1 MAILINQSTHFL
13 IQGITGKEG
22 FRVAEWMLDNGAS
35 VLAGVTP
42 GKGGQE
48 VLGVPVYNSVAEALR
63 HHPSIN
69 ASSIYVPPKLV
80 LGAAREAIASR
91 IPLIHCIAEGVP
103 SIDTAIIIELARTNG
118 IQFVGPSSIGIISP
132 GKSFVGSIGGGK
144 LDGQFLPAEID
155 LDEPRVPAPSATQ
168 ESSATPAPSATPLS
182 FATPMPLVSSSMP
195 LAPPTTS
202 PNPQNRVALL
212 TKSGGMANTI
222 ANLLTSNQISQS
234 TVVGLGGDRLLGT
247 TFADLIPLLAEDDET
262 KIVVLIGEIGG
273 TYEEEFAEKLTASGF
288 SKKVIAFISGIFA
301 ETLPTGVA
309 FGHAGAIVSK
319 TTGTRQGKIKALQK
333 AGAIVVD
340 SPEQIIAEIKKYLKV
355 GGGENGFRFKV

>member
-1 MAILINQSTHFL
+1 MAILINQNTHFL

-22 FRVAEWMLDNGAS
+22 SRVAEWMLSNGVS
-35 VLAGVTP
+35 ILAGVTP

-69 ASSIYVPPKLV
+69 ASSIYAPPKLV

-91 IPLIHCIAEGVP
+91 IPLVHCIAEGVP
-103 SIDTAIIIELARTNG
+103 SLDTATIIELARTSG
-118 IQFVGPSSIGIISP
+118 TQFVGPSSIGIISP
-132 GKSFVGSIGGGK
+132 GKSFVGSIGGGR
-144 LDGQFLPAEID
+144 LDGQFLPAKIG
-155 LDEPRVPAPSATQ
+155 LDEFGVYPPAAITAPP
-168 ESSATPAPSATPLS
+168 ATPA
-182 FATPMPLVSSSMP
+182 SSESP
-195 LAPPTTS
+195 TTTS
-202 PNPQNRVALL
+202 PNLQNRVALL

-222 ANLLTSNQISQS
+222 ANLLTSNQIPQS

-273 TYEEEFAEKLTASGF
+273 TYEEEFAEMIIASGF

-340 SPEQIIAEIKKYLKV
+340 SPEQIIAEIKKYL
-355 GGGENGFRFKV
+355 